1 VAYINISD
9 PANGRDALF
18 SVRAETAGMR
28 IRGRRR
34 CQDCGREWSYFD
46 TGSVTCPDCGSLRS
60 VGTGD
65 RDRHTDTPV
74 ELDLS
79 AHRAELDNTTDLSDI
94 ADGLKTTL
102 REYVRQRGFV
112 RGGDLRTVD
121 DTLLTAA
128 ELLHAVDVA
137 ERSRGTPDDAVRIY
151 LLDLLSGADAG
162 DRPDPAAV
170 PDAMAAAR
178 GLAYV
183 EVLERF
189 CTDVGRWL
197 DDHPDP
203 AGERVRE
210 RLDTH
215 VRRVNAVYGD
225 VPPSESEA
233 LVRAARELVT
243 CLTTD
248 GEAACSTAEERLS
261 GLE

>member
-1 VAYINISD
+1 MSD
-9 PANGRDALF
+9 PTNGRDALLLF
-18 SVRAETAGMR
+18 EVESKRMRVRGH
-28 IRGRRR
+28 RR

-46 TGSVTCPDCGSLRS
+46 TGSVACPECGSLRS
-60 VGTGD
+60 VGTGE
-65 RDRHTDTPV
+65 RNRHTDAPV

-79 AHRAELDNTTDLSDI
+79 EHRAELDDTTGIEAI

-102 REYVRQRGFV
+102 REYVRQRGFIN
-112 RGGDLRTVD
+112 GGDLRTVD
-121 DTLLTAA
+121 DMLLAAA
-128 ELLHAVDVA
+128 ELLHAIDVA
-137 ERSRGTPDDAVRIY
+137 ARGRGTPDDAVRIY
-151 LLDLLSGADAG
+151 LLGLLSGADAG

-178 GLAYV
+178 GLAYA

-203 AGERVRE
+203 VGERLRE

-225 VPPSESEA
+225 VSPSESET

-248 GEAACSTAEERLS
+248 GETACVTAEGRLS
-261 GLE
+261 GLA